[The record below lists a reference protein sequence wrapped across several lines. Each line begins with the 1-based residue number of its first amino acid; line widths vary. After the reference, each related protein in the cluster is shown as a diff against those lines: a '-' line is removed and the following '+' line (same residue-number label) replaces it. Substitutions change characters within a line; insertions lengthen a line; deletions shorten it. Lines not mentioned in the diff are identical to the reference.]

1 MQDDQTGLERILE
14 EGIASYSQGEPLS
27 GMEERVVAR
36 IRIGNYKGRVT
47 GLRAAFAVGLV
58 VIAGGVWLFL
68 IGPYKGPQPVN
79 IVSEAKTKSVEQTP
93 MIVEAPQPVIK
104 LRSHAARVRVLP
116 KQKVFP
122 TPSPLTAEERRL
134 LALFKQDPEG
144 TALAFAGL
152 RKRGSEPIEIAPLV
166 IPPLEGGGGQ

>member
-58 VIAGGVWLFL
+58 VIAGGASVPF
-68 IGPYKGPQPVN
+68 IGHYREPQPVS
-79 IVSEAKTKSVEQTP
+79 IVSETKTKSVEPTP
-93 MIVEAPQPVIK
+93 FIVEVPQPVIK
-104 LRSHAARVRVLP
+104 PRYGAARVRVLP
-116 KQKVFP
+116 KQRVFP
-122 TPSPLTAEERRL
+122 TPSRLTGEEQRL
-134 LALFKQDPEG
+134 LVLIEQDPEG
-144 TALAFAGL
+144 TAVAFDNL
-152 RKRGSEPIEIAPLV
+152 RQRANIPIEIAPLV
-166 IPPLEGGGGQ
+166 IPPLEGGVEQ